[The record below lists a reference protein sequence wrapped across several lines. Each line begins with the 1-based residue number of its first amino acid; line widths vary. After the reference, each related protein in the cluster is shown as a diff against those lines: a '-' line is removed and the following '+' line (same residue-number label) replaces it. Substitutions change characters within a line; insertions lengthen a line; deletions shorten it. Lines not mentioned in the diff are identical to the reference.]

1 MRWPARSPDLSLL
14 IFIYGGH
21 MKKRVYDTS
30 GDNAEELVSRI
41 AVAVIFVSQSRH
53 RRAYQLVGFIFIK

>member
-1 MRWPARSPDLSLL
+1 
-14 IFIYGGH
+14 
-21 MKKRVYDTS
+21 MKKLVYDTS